1 MLIKLLHYKHMKP
14 QITENYFQALNTIVN
29 QCGFQNYVRLVTAFF
44 FFFSLCS
51 FLNGNVCNYY
61 PMPSSEYYFGNIQLI
76 SRIID
81 DHRGKECVSGWIFTE
96 ILSHPRFKWCRWWD
110 WGFLS
115 CWDWL
120 LYGLNYLGMLEWDEC
135 ILMYGGM
142 NFREPKERTVVCRI
156 TDPQRYICFN
166 HQTYEIVTLHVN
178 CFYS

>member
-44 FFFSLCS
+44 FFSQCS

-96 ILSHPRFKWCRWWD
+96 ILSHPRFKWCKWWD

-120 LYGLNYLGMLEWDEC
+120 LYDLNYLGMLEWDEC

-142 NFREPKERTVVCRI
+142 NFREPKERTVVCRT